1 MSWKMLGGLL
11 VVSIL
16 STACA
21 LGDNPA
27 PDPAQ
32 CGPFP
37 KLYKELV
44 WNWLEKSLVDANSAK
59 IEWEGDPIPA
69 DLGEKEAHLNG
80 WLVRF
85 KINSRNRFGAFTG
98 KQSHAALI
106 RDNAVI
112 KGVGFGY

>member
-1 MSWKMLGGLL
+1 MLGGLL

-69 DLGEKEAHLNG
+69 DLGEKEAHLYG

-85 KINSRNRFGAFTG
+85 KVNSRNRFGAFTG

-112 KGVGFGY
+112 KGGGFGY